1 MKLLSKTQL
10 FISGNYV
17 YRFNDGTVS
26 VIAEGSE
33 AEVWIQSLHSLE
45 DAEVYNNIKNSRPQ
59 LESWQKKA
67 LEEWKAQH
75 PGEEPE
81 KNWNLSMDGLMMTEN
96 PDTSIYAKQL
106 AEMTAEEPDPQK
118 ELLYEKLSELPEDDQ
133 ELYRLYYTEGYSQEE
148 IAEMKGVS
156 QNTISKKLRRVKKQL
171 AEMCRKAV

>member
-1 MKLLSKTQL
+1 MLFRKTPT
-10 FISGNYV
+10 SERDNYV

-33 AEVWIQSLHSLE
+33 AEVWIKSLHSLD

-59 LESWQKKA
+59 LEAWQKKA

-96 PDTSIYAKQL
+96 PDTSVYARQL
-106 AEMTAEEPDPQK
+106 AEKTAEESDPLK
-118 ELLYEKLSELPEDDQ
+118 ELLYEMVSMLPEEDQ
-133 ELYRLYYTEGYSQEE
+133 DLYRLYYTEGYSQEE

-156 QNTISKKLRRVKKQL
+156 QNTVSKKLRRIKKQL
-171 AEMCRKAV
+171 TEMCRKAV

>member
-1 MKLLSKTQL
+1 MLFRKTPT
-10 FISGNYV
+10 SERDNYV

-118 ELLYEKLSELPEDDQ
+118 ELLYEKLSELPE
-133 ELYRLYYTEGYSQEE
+133 EGYSQEE

-156 QNTISKKLRRVKKQL
+156 QNTVSKKLRRIKKQL
-171 AEMCRKAV
+171 TEMCRKAV

>member
-1 MKLLSKTQL
+1 MLFRKTPTNER
-10 FISGNYV
+10 GNYV

-26 VIAEGSE
+26 VITEGSE
-33 AEVWIQSLHSLE
+33 AEVWIKSLHSFD

-59 LESWQKKA
+59 LEPWQKKA

-75 PGEEPE
+75 PGEETE

-106 AEMTAEEPDPQK
+106 AEMMAEEPDPQK
-118 ELLYEKLSELPEDDQ
+118 ELLYEKLSELSKDDQ

-156 QNTISKKLRRVKKQL
+156 QNTVSKKLRRIKKQL
-171 AEMCRKAV
+171 TEMCRKAV

>member
-1 MKLLSKTQL
+1 MLFRKTPTNER
-10 FISGNYV
+10 GNYV

-33 AEVWIQSLHSLE
+33 AEVWIKSLHSLD

-59 LESWQKKA
+59 LEAWQKKV

-96 PDTSIYAKQL
+96 PDTSTYAKQL
-106 AEMTAEEPDPQK
+106 AGKTTEESDPLK
-118 ELLYEKLSELPEDDQ
+118 ELLYEMVSMLPEEDQ
-133 ELYRLYYTEGYSQEE
+133 DLYRLYYTEGYSQEE

-156 QNTISKKLRRVKKQL
+156 QNTVSKKLRRIKKQL
-171 AEMCRKAV
+171 IEMCRKAV

>member
-1 MKLLSKTQL
+1 MLFRKTPT
-10 FISGNYV
+10 SERDNYV

-33 AEVWIQSLHSLE
+33 AEVWIKSLHSFD

-59 LESWQKKA
+59 LEPWQKKA

-96 PDTSIYAKQL
+96 PDTSVYAKQL

-118 ELLYEKLSELPEDDQ
+118 VLLYEKLSELPEEDQ
-133 ELYRLYYTEGYSQEE
+133 DLYCLYYTEGYSQEE

-156 QNTISKKLRRVKKQL
+156 QNTVSKKLRRIKKQL
-171 AEMCRKAV
+171 TEMCRKAV

>member
-1 MKLLSKTQL
+1 MLFRKTPTTERD
-10 FISGNYV
+10 NYV

-33 AEVWIQSLHSLE
+33 AEVWIKSLHSFD

-75 PGEEPE
+75 PGEEPD

-96 PDTSIYAKQL
+96 PDTSVYAKQL
-106 AEMTAEEPDPQK
+106 AEMTAEDPDPQK
-118 ELLYEKLSELPEDDQ
+118 ELLYEKLSELPEEDQ
-133 ELYRLYYTEGYSQEE
+133 DLYRLYYTEGYSQEE
-148 IAEMKGVS
+148 IADMKGVS
-156 QNTISKKLRRVKKQL
+156 QNTVSKKLRRIARQL
-171 AEMCRKAV
+171 TEMCRKEI

>member
-1 MKLLSKTQL
+1 MLFRKTPTNER
-10 FISGNYV
+10 GNYV

-33 AEVWIQSLHSLE
+33 AEVWIQSLHSLD

-59 LESWQKKA
+59 LEAWQKKA

-96 PDTSIYAKQL
+96 PDTSVYARQL
-106 AEMTAEEPDPQK
+106 AEKTAEESDPLK
-118 ELLYEKLSELPEDDQ
+118 ELLYEMVSMLPEEDRD
-133 ELYRLYYTEGYSQEE
+133 LYRLYYTEGYSQEE

-156 QNTISKKLRRVKKQL
+156 QNTVSKKLRRIKKQL
-171 AEMCRKAV
+171 TEMCRKAV

>member
-1 MKLLSKTQL
+1 MLFRKTPT
-10 FISGNYV
+10 IERGNYV

-33 AEVWIQSLHSLE
+33 AEVWIKSLHSFD

-67 LEEWKAQH
+67 VEEWKAQH

-81 KNWNLSMDGLMMTEN
+81 KNWNLSMDGLTKTEN
-96 PDTSIYAKQL
+96 QDTSIYARQL

-118 ELLYEKLSELPEDDQ
+118 ELLYEKLAELPEEDQ
-133 ELYRLYYTEGYSQEE
+133 DLYRLYFNERYSQEE

-156 QNTISKKLRRVKKQL
+156 KNTISKKLRRIQKTMT
-171 AEMCRKAV
+171 EMCRKEN

>member
-1 MKLLSKTQL
+1 M
-10 FISGNYV
+10 
-17 YRFNDGTVS
+17 
-26 VIAEGSE
+26 
-33 AEVWIQSLHSLE
+33 
-45 DAEVYNNIKNSRPQ
+45 
-59 LESWQKKA
+59 
-67 LEEWKAQH
+67 
-75 PGEEPE
+75 
-81 KNWNLSMDGLMMTEN
+81 SMDGLMMTEN